1 MLQEA
6 FGSECKHTIYG
17 DFKLL
22 QETDKPHFYIHVMEK
37 FIWIFV

>member
-6 FGSECKHTIYG
+6 FGSKCKHTIYG

-22 QETDKPHFYIHVMEK
+22 HQIDNPDFYIHVVEK
-37 FIWIFV
+37 VI

>member
-6 FGSECKHTIYG
+6 FGSESKHTIYG

-22 QETDKPHFYIHVMEK
+22 QQIDNPDFYIHVMEK
-37 FIWIFV
+37 SI

>member
-22 QETDKPHFYIHVMEK
+22 QEVENPNFYIHVMEK
-37 FIWIFV
+37 LI